1 MLIAVT
7 EVQSPGYSV
16 LAALLLFIAASVWLG
31 TVAQKAMEKKD
42 FMQGFFL
49 GNRGLGAWT
58 LALTATVQSGGT
70 FMGFPSLV
78 YSFGWIVA
86 VWIGSYMVVPLT
98 GFAVVGKRLAQLSRQ
113 TNAVTV
119 PDLLRERFGDS
130 RVGLLASIMIMF
142 FLSFTMFAQF
152 KAGATI
158 MQHAWPGS
166 GILALSEDY
175 DTPAATQPG
184 VSAETSEAAPKTFRQ
199 SLRSWFPLSPKY
211 YVGLMVFSITVV
223 GYTLIG
229 GFMASVWTDLFQSV
243 MMVIGVM
250 LLVCLAVPMAGGM
263 EAASRAAVTATS
275 PAIAFGPGYS
285 TAGREFL
292 TPGLALSMFF
302 VWVFAG
308 FASPASMVRVMA
320 AQNTGVM
327 RKSIF
332 LLSCY
337 NCLIYIP
344 LIMTCIAART
354 LLPDLGKQSDEV
366 IPRLSLL
373 VTRDFPFQ
381 TGPFVSG
388 LILAAPFGA
397 IMASVSCFV
406 LVIAS
411 GLVEDIYAKLIN
423 PKASEKQLRRAT
435 TISMV
440 AVGVIAI
447 LANLNP
453 PQYLQALV
461 VLSGSAGAA
470 TFIAPVMMACY
481 WRRATASGALAGMLG
496 GFLVYF
502 GIYSCGWMQNW
513 ATEITQREAKRV
525 ATVTADASSGV
536 DPKGGLKDDSDS
548 AWRAFGLARAKGI
561 LSVLGQ
567 DPKIGPVGFFRPYYI
582 LGVDPIIWGMLASVV
597 AGIGVSLLS
606 KPPAPELVKRFFD
619 VRPTSVPAGEAA

>member
-1 MLIAVT
+1 MLIAVADVET
-7 EVQSPGYSV
+7 PGYSV

-31 TVAQKAMEKKD
+31 TMAQKAMEKND

-86 VWIGSYMVVPLT
+86 LWIGSYMVVPLT

-119 PDLLRERFGDS
+119 PDLLRARFGDS
-130 RVGLLASIMIMF
+130 RVGLVASLMIMT

-166 GILALSEDY
+166 GVLALSEDY
-175 DTPAATQPG
+175 DAPTTKDVSPSSGADSQEQPAW
-184 VSAETSEAAPKTFRQ
+184 RQ
-199 SLRSWFPLSPKY
+199 TLRRWLPRGPKY
-211 YVGLMVFSITVV
+211 YVGLLVFSITVV

-229 GFMASVWTDLFQSV
+229 GFLASVWTDLFQSV

-250 LLVCLAVPMAGGM
+250 LLVCLALPMAGGM
-263 EAASRAAVTATS
+263 EVASRNAIAATS
-275 PAIAFGPGYS
+275 ADIAFGPGYS
-285 TAGREFL
+285 PAGREFL

-320 AQNTGVM
+320 AQNTEVM

-344 LIMTCIAART
+344 LIMICIAARS
-354 LLPDLGKQSDEV
+354 LLPDLGGQSDEV
-366 IPRLSLL
+366 IPRMSLL
-373 VTRDFPFQ
+373 VTKDFPWQ
-381 TGPFVSG
+381 TGQFVSG

-411 GLVEDIYAKLIN
+411 GLVEDIYAKFIN
-423 PKASEKQLRRAT
+423 TNASEKQLRRAT

-440 AVGVIAI
+440 VVGIIAV

-461 VLSGSAGAA
+461 QLSASAGAA
-470 TFIAPVMMACY
+470 TFIAPLIMACY

-502 GIYSCGWMQNW
+502 GIYSCGWAQNW
-513 ATEITQREAKRV
+513 AAANSTI
-525 ATVTADASSGV
+525 
-536 DPKGGLKDDSDS
+536 P
-548 AWRAFGLARAKGI
+548 LAQQI
-561 LSVLGQ
+561 LDILGP
-567 DPKIGPVGFFRPYYI
+567 DPKIGPAGLFRPYYI
-582 LGVDPIIWGMLASVV
+582 LGIDPIVWGMLASTIG
-597 AGIGVSLLS
+597 GISVSLLS
-606 KPPAPELVKRFFD
+606 RPPAPELVERFFD
-619 VRPTSVPAGEAA
+619 VRPVRAT

>member
-1 MLIAVT
+1 MLIAVA
-7 EVQSPGYSV
+7 EIPSPGYSV
-16 LAALLLFIAASVWLG
+16 LAALLIFIAASVWLG
-31 TVAQKAMEKKD
+31 AMAQKAMEKQD

-98 GFAVVGKRLAQLSRQ
+98 GFAIVGKRLAQLSRQ

-130 RVGLLASIMIMF
+130 RVGLLASLMIMF

-158 MQHAWPGS
+158 MKHAWPGS
-166 GILALSEDY
+166 GIMALSEDY
-175 DTPAATQPG
+175 D
-184 VSAETSEAAPKTFRQ
+184 AAPARDGVTKTEGAAKSF
-199 SLRSWFPLSPKY
+199 LKTWFPLDPKY
-211 YVGLMVFSITVV
+211 YMGLAIFSITVV

-250 LLVCLAVPMAGGM
+250 LLVCLAVPMAGGL
-263 EAASRAAVTATS
+263 EQASKAAITATS
-275 PAIAFGPGYS
+275 TDIAFGPGYS
-285 TAGREFL
+285 TSGREFL

-320 AQNTGVM
+320 AQNTEVM
-327 RKSIF
+327 RKSIV

-344 LIMTCIAART
+344 LIMTCIAARS
-354 LLPDLGKQSDEV
+354 LLEPLGKQSDEV
-366 IPRLSLL
+366 IPRMALL
-373 VTRDFPFQ
+373 VTKDFPLQ

-388 LILAAPFGA
+388 LIMAAPFGA

-411 GLVEDIYAKLIN
+411 GMVEDIYAKFIN
-423 PKASEKQLRRAT
+423 RNATEAQLRRAT
-435 TISMV
+435 TISMI
-440 AVGVIAI
+440 AVGTIGV

-453 PQYLQALV
+453 PEYLQALV

-481 WRRATASGALAGMLG
+481 WRRATATGALAGMLG

-502 GIYSCGWMQNW
+502 GIYSCGWAQNW
-513 ATEITQREAKRV
+513 ATANSSLDLAKQI
-525 ATVTADASSGV
+525 
-536 DPKGGLKDDSDS
+536 
-548 AWRAFGLARAKGI
+548 LAI
-561 LSVLGQ
+561 LGP
-567 DPKIGPVGFFRPYYI
+567 DPKIGPSGLFRPYYI
-582 LGVDPIIWGMLASVV
+582 LGVDPIIWGLLASIVG
-597 AGIGVSLLS
+597 GIGVSLIS
-606 KPPAPELVKRFFD
+606 RPPSPELVKRFFEI
-619 VRPTSVPAGEAA
+619 RTSPISIKNDEPSH

>member
-1 MLIAVT
+1 MLFAAAGVT
-7 EVQSPGYSV
+7 PTPEVGFSV

-31 TVAQKAMEKKD
+31 TVAQRAMEKKE
-42 FMQGFFL
+42 FLKSFFL

-78 YSFGWIVA
+78 YSFGWIVTL
-86 VWIGSYMVVPLT
+86 WIASYMIVPLT

-119 PDLLRERFGDS
+119 PDLLRERFGDA
-130 RVGLLASIMIMF
+130 RVGLVASLMIMT

-158 MQHAWPGS
+158 MKHAWPGS
-166 GILALSEDY
+166 KVAALSEDY
-175 DTPAATQPG
+175 GTSAVKDAVGPTATSTAPAKHQWLPESRG
-184 VSAETSEAAPKTFRQ
+184 
-199 SLRSWFPLSPKY
+199 Y
-211 YVGLMVFSITVV
+211 YVGLIVFSITVV

-250 LLVCLAVPMAGGM
+250 LLVCLAVPMAGGL
-263 EAASRAAVTATS
+263 ERASKNAIKATS
-275 PAIAFGPGYS
+275 PEIAFGPGYS
-285 TAGREFL
+285 AVQDPETKRAFL

-354 LLPDLGKQSDEV
+354 LLPNLEKPDEV
-366 IPRLSLL
+366 IPLLSLK
-373 VTRDFPFQ
+373 VTENFPFG
-381 TGPFVSG
+381 TGQFFSG
-388 LILAAPFGA
+388 LIMAAPFGA

-411 GLVEDIYAKLIN
+411 GLVEDIYAKFIN
-423 PKASEKQLRRAT
+423 RNATEAQLRRAT
-435 TISMV
+435 TVSMV
-440 AVGVIAI
+440 AVGLIAV

-453 PQYLQALV
+453 PTYLQALV

-481 WRRATASGALAGMLG
+481 WRRATAGGALAGMLA

-502 GIYSCGWMQNW
+502 GIYSCGWAQNW
-513 ATEITQREAKRV
+513 ATANATHVV
-525 ATVTADASSGV
+525 AQQILAALGK
-536 DPKGGLKDDSDS
+536 DPLIGAAGL
-548 AWRAFGLARAKGI
+548 
-561 LSVLGQ
+561 
-567 DPKIGPVGFFRPYYI
+567 FRPYYI
-582 LGVDPIIWGMLASVV
+582 LGVDPIIWGLLASVIGGV
-597 AGIGVSLLS
+597 GVSLLS
-606 KPPAPELVKRFFD
+606 RPPSPELVKRFFD
-619 VRPTSVPAGEAA
+619 VRPVSA

>member
-1 MLIAVT
+1 MLIAIAA
-7 EVQSPGYSV
+7 EAASNAKPEIGYGV
-16 LAALLLFIAASVWLG
+16 LAALLIFIAASVWLG
-31 TVAQKAMEKKD
+31 TLAQKAIEKKD
-42 FMQGFFL
+42 FLQGFFL

-70 FMGFPSLV
+70 FMGFPALV
-78 YSFGWIVA
+78 YGFGWIVA

-119 PDLLRERFGDS
+119 PDLLRARFDDP
-130 RVGLLASIMIMF
+130 RVGLVASLLIMF

-175 DTPAATQPG
+175 DAPAAT
-184 VSAETSEAAPKTFRQ
+184 EAAEGSTNGQSATWLKTLSQR
-199 SLRSWFPLSPKY
+199 LPLSPKY
-211 YVGLMVFSITVV
+211 YIGLAVFSITVV
-223 GYTLIG
+223 GYTMIG
-229 GFMASVWTDLFQSV
+229 GFLASVWTDLFQSV

-250 LLVCLAVPMAGGM
+250 LLVCLAIPMAGGL
-263 EAASRAAVTATS
+263 EHASRSAIEATS

-320 AQNTGVM
+320 AQNTEVM

-344 LIMTCIAART
+344 LVMICIAARSI
-354 LLPDLGKQSDEV
+354 LPNLERHDEV
-366 IPRLSLL
+366 IPLMSLE
-373 VTRDFPFQ
+373 VTRNFPYG
-381 TGPFVSG
+381 TGQFVSG

-411 GLVEDIYAKLIN
+411 GLVEDIYAKFIN
-423 PKASEKQLRRAT
+423 PKATELQLRRAT
-435 TISMV
+435 TISMI
-440 AVGVIAI
+440 AVGLMAV

-453 PQYLQALV
+453 PTYLQALV

-470 TFIAPVMMACY
+470 TFIAPVLMACY
-481 WRRATASGALAGMLG
+481 WRRATGTGTLAGMLG
-496 GFLVYF
+496 GFVVYF
-502 GIYSCGWMQNW
+502 GIYSCGWAQNW
-513 ATEITQREAKRV
+513 ATANPANSLA
-525 ATVTADASSGV
+525 AT
-536 DPKGGLKDDSDS
+536 
-548 AWRAFGLARAKGI
+548 I
-561 LSVLGQ
+561 LSVLGK
-567 DPKIGPVGFFRPYYI
+567 DPMIGPIGMFRPYYI
-582 LGVDPIIWGMLASVV
+582 LGVDPIIWGLLSSIVCGV
-597 AGIGVSLLS
+597 TVSLLS
-606 KPPAPELVKRFFD
+606 RPPSDELVKRFFEA
-619 VRPTSVPAGEAA
+619 PASKSASAPSPA

>member
-1 MLIAVT
+1 MLFATANSDNVP
-7 EVQSPGYSV
+7 EVGISV
-16 LAALLLFIAASVWLG
+16 MAALLLFIAASVWLG
-31 TVAQKAMEKKD
+31 TVAQKAMQKKE
-42 FMQGFFL
+42 FLKSFFL

-86 VWIGSYMVVPLT
+86 LWIASYMVVPLT

-119 PDLLRERFGDS
+119 PDLLRERFGDA
-130 RVGLLASIMIMF
+130 RVGLVASLMIMT

-158 MQHAWPGS
+158 MKHAWPGS
-166 GILALSEDY
+166 KVAALTEDY
-175 DTPAATQPG
+175 GTPAENEEGSVPPTVVIDVA
-184 VSAETSEAAPKTFRQ
+184 SAPPAVAEPTVAPPTAAKNQWLPESRG
-199 SLRSWFPLSPKY
+199 Y
-211 YVGLMVFSITVV
+211 YIGLMVFSITVV

-250 LLVCLAVPMAGGM
+250 LLVCLAVPMAGGL
-263 EAASRAAVTATS
+263 EQASKNAIEATS
-275 PAIAFGPGYS
+275 PDIAFGPGYS
-285 TAGREFL
+285 AVKDPDLKRAFL

-320 AQNTGVM
+320 AQNTEVM

-332 LLSCY
+332 LLSGY

-354 LLPDLGKQSDEV
+354 LLPDLEKPDEV
-366 IPRLSLL
+366 IPLLSLK
-373 VTRDFPFQ
+373 VTENFPFG
-381 TGPFVSG
+381 TGQFVSG
-388 LILAAPFGA
+388 LIMAAPFGA

-411 GLVEDIYAKLIN
+411 GLVEDIYAKFIN
-423 PKASEKQLRRAT
+423 PNATETQLRRAT

-440 AVGVIAI
+440 AVGLIAI

-453 PQYLQALV
+453 PKYLQALV

-481 WRRATASGALAGMLG
+481 WRRATAGGALAGMLS

-502 GIYSCGWMQNW
+502 GIYSCGWAQNW
-513 ATEITQREAKRV
+513 ATDNP
-525 ATVTADASSGV
+525 TAALAGRILGWLGK
-536 DPKGGLKDDSDS
+536 DPL
-548 AWRAFGLARAKGI
+548 
-561 LSVLGQ
+561 
-567 DPKIGPVGFFRPYYI
+567 IGPSGMFRPYYI
-582 LGVDPIIWGMLASVV
+582 LGVDPIIWGLLASVIGGV
-597 AGIGVSLLS
+597 GVSLLS
-606 KPPAPELVKRFFD
+606 RPPAPELVKRFFD
-619 VRPTSVPAGEAA
+619 VRSAAAPSS

>member
-1 MLIAVT
+1 MLIAVA
-7 EVQSPGYSV
+7 EIPSPGYSV
-16 LAALLLFIAASVWLG
+16 LAALLIFIAASVWLG
-31 TVAQKAMEKKD
+31 AMAQKAMEKQD

-98 GFAVVGKRLAQLSRQ
+98 GFAIVGKRLAQLSRQ

-130 RVGLLASIMIMF
+130 RVGLLASLMIMF

-158 MQHAWPGS
+158 MKHAWPGS
-166 GILALSEDY
+166 GIMALSEDY
-175 DTPAATQPG
+175 D
-184 VSAETSEAAPKTFRQ
+184 AAPAKDGASKVDGTATKSFLKT
-199 SLRSWFPLSPKY
+199 WFPLDPKY
-211 YVGLMVFSITVV
+211 YMGLAIFSITVV

-263 EAASRAAVTATS
+263 EQASKAAITATS
-275 PAIAFGPGYS
+275 TDIAFGPGYS

-320 AQNTGVM
+320 AQNTEVM
-327 RKSIF
+327 RKSIV

-344 LIMTCIAART
+344 LIMTCIAARS
-354 LLPDLGKQSDEV
+354 LLEPLGKQSDEV
-366 IPRLSLL
+366 IPRMALL
-373 VTRDFPFQ
+373 VTKDFPMQ

-388 LILAAPFGA
+388 LIMAAPFGA

-411 GLVEDIYAKLIN
+411 GLVEDIYAKFIN
-423 PKASEKQLRRAT
+423 RNATEAQLRRAT

-440 AVGVIAI
+440 AVGVIGV

-453 PQYLQALV
+453 PEYLQALV

-481 WRRATASGALAGMLG
+481 WRRATATGALAGMLG
-496 GFLVYF
+496 GFMVYF
-502 GIYSCGWMQNW
+502 GIYSCGWAQNW
-513 ATEITQREAKRV
+513 ATANSGLDLAKQI
-525 ATVTADASSGV
+525 
-536 DPKGGLKDDSDS
+536 
-548 AWRAFGLARAKGI
+548 LAI
-561 LSVLGQ
+561 LGP
-567 DPKIGPVGFFRPYYI
+567 DPKIGASGLFRPYYI
-582 LGVDPIIWGMLASVV
+582 LGVDPIIWGLLASVV
-597 AGIGVSLLS
+597 GGVGVSLLS
-606 KPPAPELVKRFFD
+606 RPPSPELVKRFFEI
-619 VRPTSVPAGEAA
+619 RTSPKAVGNG

>member
-1 MLIAVT
+1 MLLAVT
-7 EVQSPGYSV
+7 EVPTPGYGV
-16 LAALLLFIAASVWLG
+16 LAALLIFIAASVWLG
-31 TVAQKAMEKKD
+31 TLAQKAMEKQD

-119 PDLLRERFGDS
+119 PDLLRVRFDDS
-130 RVGLLASIMIMF
+130 RVGLLASILIML

-175 DTPAATQPG
+175 DTPIAKDATATG
-184 VSAETSEAAPKTFRQ
+184 ESVETTSRTWKQA
-199 SLRSWFPLSPKY
+199 LRERLPLSPKY
-211 YVGLMVFSITVV
+211 YIGLVVFSITVV

-229 GFMASVWTDLFQSV
+229 GFLASVWTDLFQSV

-263 EAASRAAVTATS
+263 EQASRAAIAATS
-275 PAIAFGPGYS
+275 SDIAMGPGYS

-320 AQNTGVM
+320 AQNTEVM

-332 LLSCY
+332 LLSVY

-344 LIMTCIAART
+344 LVMTCIAARS
-354 LLPDLGKQSDEV
+354 LLPDLGKRSDEV
-366 IPRLSLL
+366 IPQLSLL
-373 VTRDFPFQ
+373 VTRDFPYH
-381 TGPFVSG
+381 TGEFVSG

-423 PKASEKQLRRAT
+423 PNATEAQLRRAT
-435 TISMV
+435 TVSMV
-440 AVGVIAI
+440 AVGLIAV

-470 TFIAPVMMACY
+470 TFIAPVIMACY
-481 WRRATASGALAGMLG
+481 WRRATATGALSGMLG

-502 GIYSCGWMQNW
+502 AIYSCGWAQNW
-513 ATEITQREAKRV
+513 ATAN
-525 ATVTADASSGV
+525 
-536 DPKGGLKDDSDS
+536 PS
-548 AWRAFGLARAKGI
+548 AELANTIIGI
-561 LSVLGQ
+561 LGK
-567 DPKIGPVGFFRPYYI
+567 DPMIGAAGLFRPYYI
-582 LGVDPIIWGMLASVV
+582 LGVDPIIWGLLASIFG
-597 AGIGVSLLS
+597 GIVGSLAS
-606 KPPAPELVKRFFD
+606 PPLAPELVKRFFD
-619 VRPTSVPAGEAA
+619 VRPASA

>member
-1 MLIAVT
+1 MLFAAAGVT
-7 EVQSPGYSV
+7 ATPEVGISV

-31 TVAQKAMEKKD
+31 TVAQRAMEKKE
-42 FMQGFFL
+42 FLKSFFL

-78 YSFGWIVA
+78 YSFGWIVTL
-86 VWIGSYMVVPLT
+86 WIASYMIVPLT

-119 PDLLRERFGDS
+119 PDLLRERFGDA
-130 RVGLLASIMIMF
+130 RVGLVASLMIMT

-158 MQHAWPGS
+158 MKHAWPGS
-166 GILALSEDY
+166 KVAALSEDY
-175 DTPAATQPG
+175 GTPAVKDAVPPTAMPTAPSGESRNESAGPWDAVPPTTSAT
-184 VSAETSEAAPKTFRQ
+184 ATATAPAKHLWLPESRG
-199 SLRSWFPLSPKY
+199 Y
-211 YVGLMVFSITVV
+211 YIGLLVFSITVV

-250 LLVCLAVPMAGGM
+250 LLVCLAVPMAGGL
-263 EAASRAAVTATS
+263 EQASKNAIKATS
-275 PAIAFGPGYS
+275 PDIAIGPGYS
-285 TAGREFL
+285 AVQDPEKKRAFL

-354 LLPDLGKQSDEV
+354 LLPNLEKPDEV
-366 IPRLSLL
+366 IPLLSLK
-373 VTRDFPFQ
+373 VTENFPFG
-381 TGPFVSG
+381 TGQFFSG
-388 LILAAPFGA
+388 LIMAAPFGA

-411 GLVEDIYAKLIN
+411 GLVEDIYAKFIN
-423 PKASEKQLRRAT
+423 RNATEAQLRRAT
-435 TISMV
+435 TVSMV
-440 AVGVIAI
+440 AVGLIAV

-453 PQYLQALV
+453 PTYLQALV

-481 WRRATASGALAGMLG
+481 WRRATAGGALAGMLS

-502 GIYSCGWMQNW
+502 GIYSCGWAQNW
-513 ATEITQREAKRV
+513 ATANATHVV
-525 ATVTADASSGV
+525 AQQI
-536 DPKGGLKDDSDS
+536 
-548 AWRAFGLARAKGI
+548 LA
-561 LSVLGQ
+561 VLGK
-567 DPKIGPVGFFRPYYI
+567 DPLIGAAGLFRPYYI
-582 LGVDPIIWGMLASVV
+582 LGVDPIIWGLLASVIGGV
-597 AGIGVSLLS
+597 GVSLLS
-606 KPPAPELVKRFFD
+606 RPPSPELVKRFFD
-619 VRPTSVPAGEAA
+619 VRPVSA

>member
-1 MLIAVT
+1 MLFVIAADKRP
-7 EVQSPGYSV
+7 EIGFSV
-16 LAALLLFIAASVWLG
+16 LAALLIFIAASVWLG
-31 TVAQKAMEKKD
+31 ALAQKSIEKKD
-42 FMQGFFL
+42 FLQGFFL

-78 YSFGWIVA
+78 YSFGWIVT
-86 VWIGSYMVVPLT
+86 VWIASYMVVPLT

-119 PDLLRERFGDS
+119 PELLRVRFDDS
-130 RVGLLASIMIMF
+130 RVGLVASLLIMF

-175 DTPAATQPG
+175 DAPATSTEKGEP
-184 VSAETSEAAPKTFRQ
+184 VAESPSGWRQ
-199 SLRSWFPLSPKY
+199 NLGRWLPLSPKY
-211 YVGLMVFSITVV
+211 YIGLIVFSITVV

-229 GFMASVWTDLFQSV
+229 GFLASVWTDLFQSV

-250 LLVCLAVPMAGGM
+250 LLVCLAIPMAGGL
-263 EAASRAAVTATS
+263 EQASRNAIAATS
-275 PAIAFGPGYS
+275 PEFALAPGYS

-292 TPGLALSMFF
+292 TPGLMLSMFF

-320 AQNTGVM
+320 AQNSEVM
-327 RKSIF
+327 RKSIV

-344 LIMTCIAART
+344 LIMICIAART
-354 LLPDLGKQSDEV
+354 ILPPLEQSDEV
-366 IPRLSLL
+366 IPRMALE
-373 VTRDFPFQ
+373 VTRNFPFQ
-381 TGPFVSG
+381 SGQFVSG

-411 GLVEDIYAKLIN
+411 GLVEDIYAKFIN
-423 PKASEKQLRRAT
+423 PRATEAQLRRAT
-435 TISMV
+435 SISMV
-440 AVGVIAI
+440 SVGALAI

-453 PQYLQALV
+453 PTYLQALV

-481 WRRATASGALAGMLG
+481 WRRATGTGALSGMLA
-496 GFLVYF
+496 GFVVYF
-502 GIYSCGWMQNW
+502 GIYSCGWIQNW
-513 ATEITQREAKRV
+513 ATAH
-525 ATVTADASSGV
+525 ASGAFALQILAILGN
-536 DPKGGLKDDSDS
+536 DPL
-548 AWRAFGLARAKGI
+548 
-561 LSVLGQ
+561 
-567 DPKIGPVGFFRPYYI
+567 IGPSGFFRPYYI
-582 LGVDPIIWGMLASVV
+582 LGVDPIIWGMVASAIGGV
-597 AGIGVSLLS
+597 AGSLLS
-606 KPPAPELVKRFFD
+606 RPLDPRLVTHFFD
-619 VRPTSVPAGEAA
+619 IRKVAPSA